1 MMAWHVRMAFFLFD
15 AIARRYSILLGGP
28 ASKKSALET
37 SKKRASSLYINGY
50 ETSKDRGLCAGEFS
64 EGHNTRVLRNR
75 KLRKV
80 AGEERGSIL
89 CGVSLDWSSGVQN
102 SCRTRANS
110 RPTNWLR

>member
-1 MMAWHVRMAFFLFD
+1 MISIQSITCAISFLENEFF
-15 AIARRYSILLGGP
+15 ITKHTRW

-89 CGVSLDWSSGVQN
+89 CGVSLDWSSCVQN